1 MYIGEEMNF
10 IFSTK
15 YTYIYI
21 YTWKEEIGSIF
32 MLIFPRKIYF
42 IARERERQRG
52 RYCFIKI
59 YTYR

>member
-32 MLIFPRKIYF
+32 MLIFPSKIYF
-42 IARERERQRG
+42 IARERERERETESTILF
-52 RYCFIKI
+52 Y
-59 YTYR
+59 

>member
-42 IARERERQRG
+42 IARERERERETESTILF
-52 RYCFIKI
+52 Y
-59 YTYR
+59 